1 MAQKRLE
8 TWFPEQRLRQDYLT
22 FYSTKEVMRPH
33 FISLEWFRKA
43 GFKFAADFITQGLE
57 TFVSLS
63 GMYYP
68 ELVKVF
74 YTCLRV
80 TDDGEI
86 RSRVNGVEMIIDNAV
101 WLAVTGLSNEGIAQI
116 EDITGSY
123 NKDLVYLDTR
133 VNSREK
139 MGKRM
144 TVGGM
149 KAEDRVLVYMITH
162 ILTPRATNHA
172 QVTDDDL
179 QLLHC
184 IKSGMKV
191 NWVSII
197 GEVMKKA
204 KRSVT
209 YKFPY
214 AVLISKF
221 MEHFEV
227 NLLSE
232 VTDSTVTDC
241 EIGAKHLVKM
251 GLRENSDGK
260 WVMASELED
269 APVSTSAPAPK
280 RAEASAAATH
290 AGSSAFEV
298 AVMEKLDEIIRQQAA
313 LSAQMKGVE
322 DRVASLEKKL
332 TFVDLGMEDPT
343 EPAHEASPT
352 HEPDPVFTEPTF
364 VPIPDPKP
372 CI

>member
-1 MAQKRLE
+1 MAEQPSKKAKTSKGKEKASSSMAQKRLE

-22 FYSTKEVMRPH
+22 FHSTKEVMRPH

-43 GFKFAADFITQGLE
+43 GFKFAADFVTQGLE

-101 WLAVTGLSNEGIAQI
+101 WLAVTGLSNEEIAQI

-133 VNSREK
+133 VNSRET

-149 KAEDRVLVYMITH
+149 KAEDRVLIYMITH

-197 GEVMKKA
+197 GKVMKKA
-204 KRSVT
+204 KS
-209 YKFPY
+209 
-214 AVLISKF
+214 
-221 MEHFEV
+221 
-227 NLLSE
+227 
-232 VTDSTVTDC
+232 
-241 EIGAKHLVKM
+241 
-251 GLRENSDGK
+251 SD
-260 WVMASELED
+260 L
-269 APVSTSAPAPK
+269 
-280 RAEASAAATH
+280 
-290 AGSSAFEV
+290 
-298 AVMEKLDEIIRQQAA
+298 
-313 LSAQMKGVE
+313 
-322 DRVASLEKKL
+322 
-332 TFVDLGMEDPT
+332 
-343 EPAHEASPT
+343 
-352 HEPDPVFTEPTF
+352 
-364 VPIPDPKP
+364 
-372 CI
+372 